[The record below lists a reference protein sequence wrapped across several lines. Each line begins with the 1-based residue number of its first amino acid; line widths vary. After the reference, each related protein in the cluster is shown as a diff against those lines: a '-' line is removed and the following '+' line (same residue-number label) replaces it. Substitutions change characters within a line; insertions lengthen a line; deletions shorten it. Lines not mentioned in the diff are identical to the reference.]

1 MAVSKRLRYEV
12 LRRDNHTCKY
22 CGGTAPDVT
31 LTVDHVVP
39 STLGGSDDP
48 SNLVAACMDC
58 NAGKSA
64 SNPDAPLVADV
75 DEKAAQWAQAMHR
88 VVKNRMAEHATQRA
102 RVDAFDQKWCSW
114 SDGAGD
120 ELPREGNWKDSI
132 VMFLANGLDDEFLAD
147 AVDSAAGNRKV
158 RYTDVWRYFCGIC
171 WRELDDIRERTA
183 EALGAGHEDKNDD
196 HDEDDGK
203 FPDFDMVCEYLGL
216 VVRALGGDER
226 VEKFVDKTIGN
237 TLSDTSMHWHAK
249 FSGCD
254 DGMEKVV
261 EHLRAHAEPDMKQIR
276 EWRRVNRPFP
286 TEQLDVMNLA
296 DTFLGKVL
304 EAFTVTA
311 EDRATVHSA
320 YWSAMQHAHK
330 TFIENDPPSGTDL
343 REWVEL
349 DMEIEAETALG
360 QVGQRRAQQVSVA
373 LAGYYV
379 QRVLELVAA
388 HPRVINEARS
398 STPLV
403 LENGV
408 TEFGEAC
415 KRHLDISD
423 HDALAAAHSV
433 MDEWITTDVE
443 PRMTQ
448 QGAIR

>member
-48 SNLVAACMDC
+48 SNLVAACKDC

-75 DEKAAQWAQAMHR
+75 DEKAAQWAQAMNR
-88 VVKNRMAEHATQRA
+88 VVNDRMAEHAAQRT
-102 RVDAFDQKWCSW
+102 RVAVFDQKWCSW
-114 SDGAGD
+114 RDGAGD
-120 ELPREGNWKDSI
+120 ELPREGNWKNSI

-147 AVDSAAGNRKV
+147 AVDTAAGNRKI

-171 WRELDDIRERTA
+171 WRELDAIRERTA
-183 EALGAGHEDKNDD
+183 GAVGAGHEDK
-196 HDEDDGK
+196 DEEDGGG
-203 FPDFDMVCEYLGL
+203 FPVFDMVCEYVGL

-237 TLSDTSMHWHAK
+237 TLSDTNKHWDAK
-249 FSGCD
+249 FVGCD

-261 EHLRAHAEPDMKQIR
+261 EHLRAHAEPDMKQIM
-276 EWRRVNRPFP
+276 EWRRVNRPGP
-286 TEQLDVMNLA
+286 TEQLDAMNLA

-304 EAFTVTA
+304 EAFAVAA
-311 EDRATVHSA
+311 EDRSTVHNA
-320 YWSAMQHAHK
+320 YWSAMQHAHE
-330 TFIENDPPSGTDL
+330 TFVENKPPSGTDL
-343 REWVEL
+343 REWAAL
-349 DMEIEAETALG
+349 DMEIEAETGLG

-379 QRVLELVAA
+379 QRVLELVGAS
-388 HPRVINEARS
+388 PGDVEEARS
-398 STPLV
+398 GTPLV

-415 KRHLDISD
+415 KRHHGITDR
-423 HDALAAAHSV
+423 DALAAAHVV
-433 MDEWITTDVE
+433 MDEWIATDVA
-443 PRMTQ
+443 PRMNQ
-448 QGAIR
+448 REVSR